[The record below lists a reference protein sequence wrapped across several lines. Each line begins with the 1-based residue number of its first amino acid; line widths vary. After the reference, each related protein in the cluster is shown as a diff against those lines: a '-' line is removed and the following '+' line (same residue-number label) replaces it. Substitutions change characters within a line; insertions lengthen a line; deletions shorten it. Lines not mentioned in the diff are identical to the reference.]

1 MYTVVMPMY
10 GSGHRRP
17 RESSGVSEPAPA
29 PALDG
34 HRPKVLPDVGE
45 VASAHDHSPIA
56 GRPAAIVASG
66 VTKVFGRGD
75 AAVTALEEI
84 SFDVPEGSFVT
95 LLGPSG
101 CGKSTMLRLIAGL
114 WEPTAGTITVAGE
127 TTEQMRRRR
136 EFGIVFQE
144 PVLFDW
150 RTVEENITLPLQ
162 IMGESRKAR
171 RERAGELLELV
182 GLSEFRRHRPWQLS
196 GGMQQRVAIARAL
209 TFSPRFLLMDEPFGA
224 LDMMTRE
231 RMQTE
236 LLSIWASR
244 PGTTVVFIT
253 HSIAEAVLLSDRI
266 VVMSARPGRVLRLID
281 VDLQRPRTDE
291 IRDTKE
297 FVDMEADIRRL
308 IFSQE
313 EL

>member
-1 MYTVVMPMY
+1 
-10 GSGHRRP
+10 
-17 RESSGVSEPAPA
+17 
-29 PALDG
+29 LDG
-34 HRPKVLPDVGE
+34 HDPAAVPRAPRLVTG
-45 VASAHDHSPIA
+45 HDHSPIA
-56 GRPAAIVASG
+56 GRSSAIVASG
-66 VTKVFGRGD
+66 VTKVFGQGNS
-75 AAVTALEEI
+75 AVTALEEI
-84 SFDVPEGSFVT
+84 SFEVPEGSFVS

-114 WEPTAGTITVAGE
+114 WEPSSGEISVAGE
-127 TTEQMRRRR
+127 STEEMRRRR

-150 RTVEENITLPLQ
+150 RTVEENVTLPLQ

-171 RERAGELLELV
+171 RKRAEELLQLV
-182 GLSEFRRHRPWQLS
+182 GLSEFRKHRPWQLS

-266 VVMSARPGRVLRLID
+266 VVMTARPGRVLRLVD
-281 VDLQRPRTDE
+281 VDLPRPRTDE
-291 IRDTKE
+291 IRDTKH
-297 FVDMEADIRRL
+297 FVDIEAEIRQL

-313 EL
+313 GM

>member
-1 MYTVVMPMY
+1 MF
-10 GSGHRRP
+10 GGGFRRAAEKAGP
-17 RESSGVSEPAPA
+17 GNASVPAA
-29 PALDG
+29 ADG
-34 HRPKVLPDVGE
+34 FHPDVAADLDAATG
-45 VASAHDHSPIA
+45 VHDHSPI
-56 GRPAAIVASG
+56 GKRPAAVIASG
-66 VTKVFGRGD
+66 VTKVFGQGQ

-84 SFDVPEGSFVT
+84 SFEVPEGSFVT

-114 WEPTAGTITVAGE
+114 WVPTRGTITVAGE
-127 TTEQMRRRR
+127 TTEEMRRRR
-136 EFGIVFQE
+136 EYGIVFQE

-150 RTVEENITLPLQ
+150 RTVEENVTLPLQ
-162 IMGESRKAR
+162 IMGESRQAR
-171 RERAGELLELV
+171 RRRASELLELV

-236 LLSIWASR
+236 LLRIWASR

-266 VVMSARPGRVLRLID
+266 VVMSSRPGRVLRLID
-281 VDLQRPRTDE
+281 IDLPRPRTDE
-291 IRDTKE
+291 IRDTKR
-297 FVDMEADIRRL
+297 FVDIEAEIRQL

-313 EL
+313 EP

>member
-1 MYTVVMPMY
+1 V
-10 GSGHRRP
+10 
-17 RESSGVSEPAPA
+17 
-29 PALDG
+29 DG
-34 HRPKVLPDVGE
+34 HDPAAVPRAPRLVSG
-45 VASAHDHSPIA
+45 HDHSPIA
-56 GRPAAIVASG
+56 GRSAAIVASG
-66 VTKVFGRGD
+66 VTKVFGQGNS
-75 AAVTALEEI
+75 AVTALEEI
-84 SFDVPEGSFVT
+84 SFEVPEGSFVS

-114 WEPTAGTITVAGE
+114 WEPSSGEISVAGE
-127 TTEQMRRRR
+127 SSEEMRRRR

-150 RTVEENITLPLQ
+150 RTVEENVTLPLQ

-171 RERAGELLELV
+171 RKRAEELLQLV
-182 GLSEFRRHRPWQLS
+182 GLSEFRKHRPWQLS

-266 VVMSARPGRVLRLID
+266 VVMTARPGRVLRLVD
-281 VDLQRPRTDE
+281 VDLPRPRTDE
-291 IRDTKE
+291 IRDTKH
-297 FVDMEADIRRL
+297 FVDIEAEIRQL

-313 EL
+313 GM

>member
-1 MYTVVMPMY
+1 MAE
-10 GSGHRRP
+10 GRQSGP
-17 RESSGVSEPAPA
+17 AASESPAPAERAEA

-34 HRPKVLPDVGE
+34 HDPAAVPRAPRLVSG
-45 VASAHDHSPIA
+45 HDHSPIA
-56 GRPAAIVASG
+56 GRSAAIVASG
-66 VTKVFGRGD
+66 VTKVFGQGNS
-75 AAVTALEEI
+75 AVTALEEI
-84 SFDVPEGSFVT
+84 SFEVPEGSFVS

-114 WEPTAGTITVAGE
+114 WEPSSGEISVAGE
-127 TTEQMRRRR
+127 SSEEMRRRR

-150 RTVEENITLPLQ
+150 RTVEENVTLPLQ

-171 RERAGELLELV
+171 RKRAEELLQLV
-182 GLSEFRRHRPWQLS
+182 GLSEFRKHRPWQLS

-266 VVMSARPGRVLRLID
+266 VVMTARPGRVLRLVD
-281 VDLQRPRTDE
+281 VDLPRPRTDE
-291 IRDTKE
+291 IRDTKH
-297 FVDMEADIRRL
+297 FVDIEAEIRQL

-313 EL
+313 GM